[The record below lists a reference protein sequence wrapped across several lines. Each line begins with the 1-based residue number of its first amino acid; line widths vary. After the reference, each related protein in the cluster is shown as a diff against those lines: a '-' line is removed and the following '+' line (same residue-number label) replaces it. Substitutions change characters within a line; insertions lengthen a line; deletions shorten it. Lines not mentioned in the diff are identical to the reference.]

1 MCSRGSQRESF
12 EQMNE
17 VIAHRTGRTHDPT
30 CLARLDT
37 ILRRPS
43 VGCGVLPEEVWE
55 FCRQACDSQQ
65 NCSRIYC
72 NCCATNHLVFTKEN
86 RGGGGED
93 SVLQRANSVLYP
105 ARLPQHTSQ
114 PSRSRCV

>member
-17 VIAHRTGRTHDPT
+17 VIAHRTGRTHPT
-30 CLARLDT
+30 
-37 ILRRPS
+37 RRGSIRFSGGRQLVAVCCPKKFGSFAGKHATPS
-43 VGCGVLPEEVWE
+43 RTAVVSIVIAVCYTPFV
-55 FCRQACDSQQ
+55 
-65 NCSRIYC
+65 
-72 NCCATNHLVFTKEN
+72 VFTKEN